1 MRSEVTISFTVHHD
15 TRAQVSAL
23 LDLLENKYSKVLGDL
38 EMTEDLIERWTVKT
52 EQVSG

>member
-23 LDLLENKYSKVLGDL
+23 LDLLEQKYAKVLPDL
-38 EMTEDLIERWTVKT
+38 EMTENLVEPWTVRTK
-52 EQVSG
+52 QGPG